1 MTIHPWDIVGLR
13 YVNKINS
20 LETIQNILTKGVRM
34 SLSEWGSNFIREVH
48 LKWES
53 FKGTN
58 PLFDSGFS
66 VFYSPLKISP
76 KIMLIG
82 FNPGGGP
89 ESFDLK
95 NALTIPTKHDYFAED
110 YPLAKKMRA
119 IFKNMNQ
126 EELLA
131 DSVKL
136 NLIFFRTTDMEQW
149 NQLEPLV
156 RKDIEAFCIQK
167 GKEAILHL
175 KPKVILAEGIQ
186 TYLQLKRALDVK
198 ADDRIFESKGR
209 SLFIEN
215 KFNETKLLGII
226 HPSGARVSN
235 EEWVLITDNLK
246 NAICD

>member
-1 MTIHPWDIVGLR
+1 
-13 YVNKINS
+13 
-20 LETIQNILTKGVRM
+20 M
-34 SLSEWGSNFIREVH
+34 SLAEWGNNFVH
-48 LKWES
+48 DVYLKWES
-53 FKGTN
+53 LKGTN
-58 PLFDSGFS
+58 TLFDSGFS
-66 VFYSPLKISP
+66 VFYSPIKVCP

-95 NALTIPTKHDYFAED
+95 KAISIPTEHDYFAED
-110 YPLAKKMRA
+110 YPLAKKMRT

-126 EELLA
+126 EALLE

-156 RKDIEAFCIQK
+156 RKDIEAFCIK
-167 GKEAILHL
+167 KVKEAILHL

-186 TYLQLKRALDVK
+186 TYLQLKRALSIK
-198 ADDRIFESKGR
+198 AADKVFESKGR

-215 KFNETKLLGII
+215 KFDEIKLLGII

-235 EEWVLITDNLK
+235 EEWALITDNLK
-246 NAICD
+246 NAIC